1 MSSPPENPTVL
12 VLDDDPGVRTSL
24 ERLLRLYGYGAVG
37 AATLD
42 EAEALLQTTD
52 IHAMILDVRLGRGT
66 GLDLLRTMRARPG
79 FERAPILI
87 FTGGVL
93 SEAEETLVARHRAFL
108 FYKPEGFDTLV
119 NFLDTLTGRDR
130 PT

>member
-1 MSSPPENPTVL
+1 MEDSPTVL
-12 VLDDDPGVRTSL
+12 VLDDDIGVRTSM
-24 ERLLRLYGYGAVG
+24 EQLLKVYGYGAVTV
-37 AATLD
+37 ATLD
-42 EAEALLQTTD
+42 EAQDVLKSTSVQAL
-52 IHAMILDVRLGRGT
+52 ILDVALQGDGT
-66 GLDLLRTMRARPG
+66 GLDLLRTIRTLKE
-79 FERAPILI
+79 FDKAPILI

-93 SEAEETLVARHRAFL
+93 SDADEALITRHRAFL

>member
-1 MSSPPENPTVL
+1 MSTPEHPTVL
-12 VLDDDPGVRTSL
+12 VLDDEPGVRSSM
-24 ERLLRLYGYGAVG
+24 ERLLRLYGYGAVS

-42 EAEALLQTTD
+42 EAEALLQTTE

-66 GLDLLRTMRARPG
+66 GLDLLRTIRARAG
-79 FERAPILI
+79 FEKAPILI
-87 FTGGVL
+87 LTGGVL
-93 SEAEETLVARHRAFL
+93 SEAEETLVTRHRAFL

-130 PT
+130 PN